1 MDEGGGI
8 VLKRKKVI
16 NILVFL
22 LLTLISVI
30 TLFPII
36 WTAITSLKT
45 DVQMFAIPPD
55 LLPNPATLSHYKEV
69 ITGNFQLISEIVFW
83 LHFLAVQYRWF
94 SVYLQPMDLQNME
107 QRRPIQSLRLLLPSE
122 WFRRL
127 QW

>member
-1 MDEGGGI
+1 
-8 VLKRKKVI
+8 
-16 NILVFL
+16 
-22 LLTLISVI
+22 
-30 TLFPII
+30 
-36 WTAITSLKT
+36 
-45 DVQMFAIPPD
+45 MFAIPPD

-69 ITGNFQLISEIVFW
+69 ITGNFPAYIRNSILVT
-83 LHFLAVQYRWF
+83 FLAVQYRWF